1 MPYASAAAVKLILEI
16 LRVQRG
22 RMRGSND
29 VSGNLTAVKGT
40 FQAGIE
46 GDNFYTALSPSQMG

>member
-1 MPYASAAAVKLILEI
+1 
-16 LRVQRG
+16 
-22 RMRGSND
+22 MRGSHD

-40 FQAGIE
+40 FQGGLE